1 MSRRSFGQLA
11 RGLLLGL
18 AVLVMA
24 APAALSQTSTG
35 SIRGYVT
42 DSNGTP
48 VAGGRVVAVNVATS
62 AQREV
67 ATQSNGFYAILGL
80 VPAQY
85 EVTARQIGMTPQKVR
100 ARVLIGEVFP
110 LDFKLAASAI
120 QLEAVT
126 VAAAA
131 GVEMRTSEV
140 ATNVTQQ
147 QLERLPTASR
157 NFLDLAA
164 LAPGVTTSEDRVNG
178 IGFRSFQGGGA
189 SPNQSN
195 IFVDGTSLKNDLTG
209 GGVTGQD
216 ASRGNPFPRS
226 AIQEYRVI
234 TQNFKAEYQKA
245 SSAIITAT
253 TKSGTNK
260 WTGNVLFG
268 FQDKGLVALDS
279 FQVKDKHIADSIAAK
294 NGTPSTFVKPD
305 YTRSLPTFSVGGP
318 IQKDRLFFFG
328 SYEGNYQNRTNAVTF
343 RPPTG
348 IAALD
353 TVNLTQYNGGFTSPF
368 RESLGFGKLTYNID
382 PKSTAELSLSDRHE
396 TDVRDFGNVN
406 CSMCAF
412 QEAVNFRQNV
422 TIAQLKYNRFSGA
435 WLNEAKVD
443 YSRFQRDPSPNTPG
457 IVSRIFHYPG
467 QDAQI
472 GSFLSTQNFIQ
483 KNLGFRDDVTHQS
496 GGQHVFKGGVSVDL
510 LTYDIDKRNNETPK
524 FEYAQFVDSTNYA
537 QTTDTTQKRFDFKNP
552 FLLSYGTGVG
562 FVSANNTQVGAYIQ
576 DDWSP
581 TPRLTINLG
590 IRWDFESH
598 MLNTDYVT
606 PKVAVDTVTRYNDS
620 LATPLDL
627 NRYISTG
634 SNRKPFYGAFQPRLG
649 FSYGLDPENRTT
661 IFGGF
666 GIYYDRSLFDFSVD
680 EIQKLTHPT
689 YTVRFAPPGATPKAG
704 QAAWSNS
711 YLTTDTATL
720 NALVH
725 TSGLPEAFLLDNNM
739 KPPESKQ
746 WSLGVRRVLGSWV
759 GSVTY
764 QGQRGTN
771 LFTYNWAN
779 FALKSDGSCCKS
791 FNIGA
796 HGFANIIYSTEDGKT
811 WYDAVSL
818 QFDRPYKRSGN
829 GLGWGGGIIYTYA
842 KRSIA
847 GSDNL
852 NDLSGSGPFSFPNAI
867 GIPKHADNGG
877 NDERQRIVGNWT
889 MDVPY
894 AWGIQFSGL
903 LTLSSG
909 AVLDVGCPARFCGPL
924 TYINGGFTPPR
935 TSDIIPGAWAYR
947 RIDLKLRKDFPE
959 FSGTQLGLTV
969 DLFNVFNFQNLGC
982 FDTGFNSPTQGH
994 STCVVSD
1001 PRRAQ
1006 LGMEYNF

>member
-1 MSRRSFGQLA
+1 MRAFLV
-11 RGLLLGL
+11 LLLGGVL
-18 AVLVMA
+18 AVSLVRNA
-24 APAALSQTSTG
+24 AAQTSTG

-42 DSNGTP
+42 DSSGTAI
-48 VAGGRVVAVNVATS
+48 AGARVTAVNNQTA

-67 ATQSNGFYAILGL
+67 TTQSNGFYAILGL
-80 VPAQY
+80 VPAEY
-85 EVTARQIGMTPQKVR
+85 EVTARQIGMAPQKLKV
-100 ARVLIGEVFP
+100 RVLIGEVFP
-110 LDFKLAASAI
+110 LDLKLAASAI
-120 QLEAVT
+120 QIEGVAV
-126 VAAAA
+126 VAAV

-147 QLERLPTASR
+147 QMERLPTASR

-164 LAPGVTTSEDRVNG
+164 LAPGVTVSEDRVNG

-195 IFVDGTSLKNDLTG
+195 VFVDGTSLKNDLTG
-209 GGVTGQD
+209 GGVSGQD

-253 TKSGTNK
+253 TKSGSNK
-260 WTGNVLFG
+260 WSGSVLFG
-268 FQDKGLVALDS
+268 YQNKGLVALDS
-279 FQVKDKHIADSIAAK
+279 FQIKDKHIADSTAK
-294 NGTPSTFVKPD
+294 ANGTPSTFVKPD
-305 YTRSLPTFSVGGP
+305 YTRTLPSITIGGP

-328 SYEGNYQNRTNAVTF
+328 SYEGNYQNRANTVEF

-353 TVNLTQYNGGFTSPF
+353 TVQLAQRYNGTFTSPF
-368 RESLGFGKLTYNID
+368 RETLGFGKLTYIID
-382 PKSTAELSLSDRHE
+382 PKSSAELSVNQRHE

-412 QEAVNFRQNV
+412 EEAVNFRQNV

-443 YSRFQRDPSPNTPG
+443 YSRFQRNPSPNTPG
-457 IVSRIFHYPG
+457 LVSRLFHYPG

-472 GSFLSTQNFIQ
+472 GSFLSTQDFVQ
-483 KNLGFRDDVTHQS
+483 KRLGFRDDLTHQS
-496 GGQHVFKGGVSVDL
+496 GGRHVFKGGASVDFV
-510 LTYDIDKRNNETPK
+510 TYDIDKRNGETPK
-524 FEYAQFVDSTNYA
+524 FEYSQFVDSTNYGW
-537 QTTDTTQKRFDFKNP
+537 TTDATQLRFDYRNP
-552 FLLSYGTGVG
+552 FLLTYGTGVG

-590 IRWDFESH
+590 IRWDFESR
-598 MLNTDYVT
+598 MTNTDYVT
-606 PKVAVDTVTRYNDS
+606 PKVVVDTLTKYNDS

-634 SNRKPFYGAFQPRLG
+634 SNRKPFYGAFQPRFG
-649 FSYGLDPENRTT
+649 FSYGLDEENQTT
-661 IFGGF
+661 IFGGV

-680 EIQKLTHPT
+680 EIQKLTHPV
-689 YTVRFAPPGATPKAG
+689 YTVRFAPPGATPKPG
-704 QAAWSNS
+704 QAAWSDA

-725 TSGLPEAFLLDNNM
+725 TSGLPEAFLIDNKM
-739 KPPESKQ
+739 KPPRSTQ
-746 WSLGVRRVLGSWV
+746 WSLGVRRVLGTWV

-779 FALKSDGSCCKS
+779 HTLRPNGSCCIDYPI
-791 FNIGA
+791 NN

-818 QFDRPYKRSGN
+818 QLDRPYRPSSN
-829 GLGWGGGIIYTYA
+829 GIGWGGGVIYTYA

-877 NDERQRIVGNWT
+877 NDERQRIVANWT

-894 AWGIQFSGL
+894 VAGIQFSGL

-909 AVLDVGCPARFCGPL
+909 AVLDVGCPARFCGPA
-924 TYINGGFTPPR
+924 TYINGGFTPPKQ
-935 TSDIIPGAWAYR
+935 SDFIPGSWAYK

-959 FSGTQLGLTV
+959 FSGTQLGVTV

-982 FDTGFNSPTQGH
+982 FDVGFNSPTQGH
-994 STCVVSD
+994 GTCVVSD
-1001 PRRAQ
+1001 PRRVQ
-1006 LGMEYNF
+1006 LGMEYGF

>member
-1 MSRRSFGQLA
+1 MSRTSFAQLG
-11 RGLLLGL
+11 RGLCLGL
-18 AVLVMA
+18 AFVVIA
-24 APAALSQTSTG
+24 ASAAWSQTSTG
-35 SIRGYVT
+35 SVRGYVR
-42 DSNGTP
+42 DAGGAP
-48 VAGGRVVAVNVATS
+48 VAGARVVAVNIATS

-67 ATQSNGFYAILGL
+67 ATQSNGFYALLGL
-80 VPAQY
+80 VPAAY
-85 EVTARQIGMTPQKVR
+85 DVTARQIGMAPQKIR

-110 LDFKLAASAI
+110 LDFKLAASAVQI
-120 QLEAVT
+120 EAVS
-126 VAAAA
+126 VVAAA

-147 QLERLPTASR
+147 QIERLPTASR

-164 LAPGVTTSEDRVNG
+164 LAPGVTSSEDRVNG
-178 IGFRSFQGGGA
+178 IGFRTFQGGGA

-253 TKSGTNK
+253 TKSGSNK
-260 WTGNVLFG
+260 WTGNVQFG

-279 FQVKDKHIADSIAAK
+279 FQVKDKHIADSIAVK

-328 SYEGNYQNRTNAVTF
+328 SFEGNYQNRDNTVAF

-353 TVNLTQYNGGFTSPF
+353 SVQLAQRYNGNFTSPF
-368 RESLGFGKLTYNID
+368 RESLGFGKLTYTID
-382 PKSTAELSLSDRHE
+382 PKSTAELSVSNRHE
-396 TDVRDFGNVN
+396 TDIRDFGNVN

-412 QEAVNFRQNV
+412 EEAVNFRQNV
-422 TIAQLKYNRFSGA
+422 TIAQLKYNRFSGS

-443 YSRFQRDPSPNTPG
+443 YSRFQRNPSPNTPG
-457 IVSRIFHYPG
+457 LVSRLFHYPG
-467 QDAQI
+467 QDARI
-472 GSFLSTQNFIQ
+472 GSNLSTQDFIQ
-483 KNLGFRDDVTHQS
+483 KRIGVRDDLTRQS
-496 GGQHVFKGGVSVDL
+496 GGEHVFKGGVSVDFV
-510 LTYDIDKRNNETPK
+510 TYDIDKRNNETPQ
-524 FEYAQFVDSTNYA
+524 FEYAQYVDNNYGW
-537 QTTDTTQKRFDFKNP
+537 TTDTTQLRFNFRNP
-552 FLLSYGTGVG
+552 YLLTYGTGIG
-562 FVSANNTQVGAYIQ
+562 FVSANNTQIGAYIQ

-590 IRWDFESH
+590 VRWDFESH

-606 PKVAVDTVTRYNDS
+606 PKEVVDTLTRYNDS

-627 NRYISTG
+627 SRYTSTG
-634 SNRKPFYGAFQPRLG
+634 NNRKPFYGAFQPRLG
-649 FSYGLDPENRTT
+649 FSYGVDPENKTT
-661 IFGGF
+661 IFGGV

-689 YTVRFAPPGATPKAG
+689 YRVRFADPDSTPKAG
-704 QAAWSNS
+704 QVLWNNT

-725 TSGLPEAFLLDNNM
+725 TSGLPEAFLIDNKM
-739 KPPESKQ
+739 KPPRSTQ
-746 WSLGVRRVLGSWV
+746 WSLGVRHVLGAWV
-759 GSVTY
+759 TSVTY

-779 FALKSDGSCCKS
+779 HTLKPDGSCCIDY
-791 FNIGA
+791 NIGA

-818 QFDRPYKRSGN
+818 QFDRPYRRSGN
-829 GLGWGGGIIYTYA
+829 GIGWGGGVIYTYA

-852 NDLSGSGPFSFPNAI
+852 NDLSGSGPFSYPNAI

-894 AWGIQFSGL
+894 LWGVQFSGL

-909 AVLDVGCPARFCGPL
+909 AVLDIGCPARFCGPA
-924 TYINGGFTPPR
+924 TYVNGGFTPPR
-935 TSDIIPGAWAYR
+935 SSDIIPGAWAYR

-959 FSGTQLGLTV
+959 FSGTQLGVTV

-1006 LGMEYNF
+1006 LGVEYNF